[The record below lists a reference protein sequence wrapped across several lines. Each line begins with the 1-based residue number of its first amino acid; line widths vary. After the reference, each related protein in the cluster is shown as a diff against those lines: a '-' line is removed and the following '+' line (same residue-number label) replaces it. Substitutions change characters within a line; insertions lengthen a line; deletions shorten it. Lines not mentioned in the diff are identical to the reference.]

1 MSPRKRRL
9 GEKFTSLYLWH
20 RYAGLVAALLAIW
33 LAVTGIVLNHTDDL
47 RLANN
52 FVQQQ
57 WLLDAYHLHA
67 PREIFG
73 ERIAGHWLA
82 ESSDRVYLDGRFV
95 AHGDVVGSAPTGFGF
110 VVALR
115 DRLQLY
121 TADAVL
127 VEEIVFTAT
136 SAELTGI
143 SPQPDGVLLV
153 AGQEQFLADS
163 DFLLFER
170 VEPRTLKA
178 KQPLQA
184 LPEPL
189 AQVIAQDVLH
199 HALSW
204 ERVMLDLHAGRLF
217 GTMGKWIADIAGV
230 LLLLLA
236 ISGVIVWVQRARAR
250 RRHR

>member
-9 GEKFTSLYLWH
+9 GEKLASLYLWH
-20 RYAGLVAALLAIW
+20 RYAGLVAALLAAW
-33 LAVTGIVLNHTDDL
+33 LAITGIVLNHTDDL

-52 FVQQQ
+52 FVEQQ
-57 WLLDAYHLHA
+57 WLLDAYNLHA
-67 PREIFG
+67 PQQISG

-82 ESSDRVYLDGRFV
+82 QGNDRVYLDGRFI
-95 AHGDVVGSAPTGFGF
+95 AQGEVVGSAPTEFGF

-115 DRLQLY
+115 DRLQLHT
-121 TADAVL
+121 TAAVL
-127 VEEIVFTAT
+127 IEEIPFTAT
-136 SAELTGI
+136 STALTGI
-143 SPQPDGVLLV
+143 SRQPDGVLLI

-163 DFLLFER
+163 DFLVFER
-170 VEPRTLKA
+170 VEPRTLEA

-189 AQVIAQDVLH
+189 ARMIAQDVLH

-217 GTMGKWIADIAGV
+217 GTMGKWIADVAGV

-236 ISGVIVWVQRARAR
+236 ITGVIIWAQRARAR